1 MNLKELKVLVRGA
14 GEMASGVGLSLNH
27 AHFQVVFTEIET
39 PLSIRRGVSFCEALY
54 RDRMVVED
62 GEAVRAEDPDQV
74 LKAWSAGKMAVLVD
88 PDLKCLPRLEPQVVV
103 DAVLAKKNLGLTMN
117 LADLIIALG
126 PGFTAGQDA
135 HVVVETNRGH
145 NLGRLI
151 YHGQAEPD
159 TGVPGEIAGETG
171 RRVLRAP
178 AEGGLETD
186 HEIGDRVRAGEIVAR
201 VAGRPVRSE
210 LEGVLRGLIRPGTL
224 VRPGLKIGDVDPRGR
239 REFCWTVSDKAR
251 AVGGAV
257 LEAIL
262 RRFNQ

>member
-1 MNLKELKVLVRGA
+1 MNLKGLKVLVRGA
-14 GEMASGVGLSLNH
+14 GEMASGVGLRLSH
-27 AHFQVVFTEIET
+27 SHFQVIFTEIEA
-39 PLSIRRGVSFCEALY
+39 PLCVRREVSFCEALY

-62 GEAVRAEDPDQV
+62 GEALRAENQEQV
-74 LKAWSAGKMAVLVD
+74 SQAWSAGKMAVLVD
-88 PDLKCLPRLEPQVVV
+88 PALDCLPWLEPQVVV
-103 DAVLAKKNLGLTMN
+103 DAVLAKKNLGLTVD
-117 LADLIIALG
+117 LADLVVALG
-126 PGFTAGQDA
+126 PGFTAGRDA

-151 YHGQAEPD
+151 YQGQAEPD
-159 TGVPGEIAGETG
+159 TGVPGDIAGQTS

-178 AEGGLETD
+178 AQGGLETD
-186 HEIGDRVRAGEIVAR
+186 HQIGDRVRAGEIVAR

-210 LEGVLRGLIRPGTL
+210 LEGVLRGLIRPGTM